1 MESEPKLDPST
12 ITDME
17 TAKLALRWAVEKIH
31 TMQEEMGR
39 LREDNRNKTDIS
51 RSLTEQLDQKTEV
64 LKKWQ
69 GTIKT

>member
-31 TMQEEMGR
+31 TMQEELGR
-39 LREDNRNKTDIS
+39 LREECARWD
-51 RSLTEQLDQKTEV
+51 LAGAEQQIGGEV
-64 LKKWQ
+64 LAVVS
-69 GTIKT
+69 